1 MKITIITACYNSV
14 ATIRDALESVAAQ
27 RVVDDWYLTD
37 GERPEAIDIAAV
49 RESALK
55 SFAEVD
61 DEDKRR
67 IVCAIETTKVIP
79 LRMPS
84 DERLKRFIKGYWHPD
99 RASEHVFPQGV
110 FREVGRIFARL
121 RHVWRLRTSLPI
133 YLEEQGPDE
142 VPADV
147 HDRDAHG
154 RSVDERLADDAQDQ
168 PVRFAGAQ
176 GQRLLVLSAVSLFAL
191 LPQDLGVPV

>member
-79 LRMPS
+79 LRMLPS
-84 DERLKRFIKGYWHPD
+84 S
-99 RASEHVFPQGV
+99 A
-110 FREVGRIFARL
+110 
-121 RHVWRLRTSLPI
+121 
-133 YLEEQGPDE
+133 
-142 VPADV
+142 
-147 HDRDAHG
+147 
-154 RSVDERLADDAQDQ
+154 
-168 PVRFAGAQ
+168 
-176 GQRLLVLSAVSLFAL
+176 AVSFMVGSIYFVSMLTVCSPRAMAL
-191 LPQDLGVPV
+191 MPFCSRRSMSPQ